1 MINILWV
8 CSINKDGFVNLIMKL
23 LISSKLVDK

>member
-1 MINILWV
+1 VISILWV
-8 CSINKDGFVNLIMKL
+8 CSTNKDGFVNLIMKL